1 MQNVHRTIIRSIL
14 ALEKISFDYD
24 GTLTN
29 SQGLSLIKRKITE
42 GYDIY
47 IITARGEGR
56 KGPVLDLAKE
66 LGLPVRKVI
75 FAGSNANKILKI
87 KTLNIS
93 KHYDNNPDVIK
104 KINEL
109 TNAEGKL
116 VSYE

>member
-1 MQNVHRTIIRSIL
+1 MHNLHKRILRSFL

-29 SQGLSLIKRKITE
+29 NNGLSLIKRKITE
-42 GYDIY
+42 GYDVY

-66 LGLPVRKVI
+66 LGLPISKVI
-75 FAGSNANKILKI
+75 FTGSNNNKVLKI
-87 KTLNIS
+87 KQLGIN

-104 KINEL
+104 KINEM